1 MNNTFITACK
11 CPSSQEPIFLGNK
24 GNGGTASIYRAW
36 SRSPLLNVWGT
47 GGTQTCF

>member
-1 MNNTFITACK
+1 MTPIYTK
-11 CPSSQEPIFLGNK
+11 RDGPSSQEPTFVGNR
-24 GNGGTASIYRAW
+24 GNGGTASKTMAC

>member
-1 MNNTFITACK
+1 MTTFSTSYE
-11 CPSSQEPIFLGNK
+11 CPSSQEPINGGNE
-24 GNGGTASIYRAW
+24 GNGGTASKTVVC